1 MVTEPKIK
9 FNPSPR
15 YNADGIAIRFGS
27 SQDSRILYDG
37 TNNEWTVQTKDVG
50 GTFQDRFRIEANT
63 NTPDVD
69 LVDNPIKWTSG
80 RAVTAAQYSV
90 GRDADGSNQLH
101 LNVPTGATFEFS
113 VNDAAQMVLGA
124 SSLTG
129 NVVGSG
135 ASQVAAGDHSHAASS
150 NTHNGQ
156 VDWDTAEAVTG
167 TEYSA
172 GRDADGTNQLH
183 LNVPTGATFE
193 FSVNDAAQMVLG
205 ASSLTGNVVGTGAS
219 QVAAGDHSHAAS
231 NTHNGQVD
239 WDTAEAVT
247 GTEYSVGRDADG
259 TNQLH
264 LNVPT
269 GATFEFSVNDAAQMV
284 LGASSLTGNVVG
296 TGASQVAAGDH
307 SHAASNTHN
316 GQVDWDTAEAVTGTE
331 YSVGRDADGTN
342 QLHLNV
348 PTGATLEFSVNDTAE
363 IVLSATALDLKNND
377 LSNVGSADSSWTSTT
392 LTHKGSGG
400 IVVKRDG
407 GSSQHYIKTYSDT
420 DTNASSFNSQRA
432 RGTEASPTAVQ
443 SGNRIGTVNF
453 QGYDG
458 SNFSTGAQFRVVAA
472 ENFSGTARGSRL
484 EIHTVDNTTTS
495 LDRRWVFHDDGGLT
509 EDTLAS
515 QGVGTINA
523 KAVYDDSVLLTDF
536 VFEPDY
542 KLLSI
547 REMVEF
553 FTRRRRLPTIPGRDE
568 WEQGKFSLGKLA
580 NHLWETVE
588 THARYIGQLEGEIR
602 GLRGQLAT
610 MKTQ

>member
-1 MVTEPKIK
+1 MVTEPKIN

-15 YNADGIAIRFGS
+15 YNADGIPIRFGS

-69 LVDNPIKWTSG
+69 LVDNSIKWTSG

-90 GRDADGSNQLH
+90 GRDADGTNQLH

-135 ASQVAAGDHSHAASS
+135 ASQVAAGDHSHAASA

-156 VDWDTAEAVTG
+156 VDWDIAEAVTG

-296 TGASQVAAGDH
+296 SGASQVAAGDH
-307 SHAASNTHN
+307 SHAASSNTHN

-331 YSVGRDADGTN
+331 YSAGRDADGTN

-348 PTGATLEFSVNDTAE
+348 PTGATFEFSVNDVGE
-363 IVLSATALDLKNND
+363 MVLSATALDLKNND
-377 LSNVGSADSSWTSTT
+377 LNNVGSADNSWTSTT
-392 LTHKGSGG
+392 LRHKGSGG
-400 IVVKRDG
+400 VEVVRDG
-407 GSSQHYIKTYSDT
+407 GSSIMDFTSYSDT
-420 DTNASSFNSQRA
+420 PTDHAQLRLRNA
-432 RGTEASPTAVQ
+432 RGTEASPTASQ
-443 SGNRIGTVNF
+443 SGDRLGAVSFNGYGTAL
-453 QGYDG
+453 
-458 SNFSTGAQFRVVAA
+458 SNGAQIRAIA
-472 ENFSGTARGSRL
+472 DETWSSSARGTRL
-484 EIHTVDNTTTS
+484 EIHTVDNTTTI
-495 LDRRWVFHDDGGLT
+495 LDRRWVVHDDGGLT
-509 EDTLAS
+509 EDTLTS

-547 REMVEF
+547 IEMVDF
-553 FTRRRRLPTIPGRDE
+553 FTRLRRLPTIPGRDE
-568 WEQGKFSLGKLA
+568 WEKGKFSLGKLA

-588 THARYIGQLEGEIR
+588 THARYIGQLEGEVR

-610 MKTQ
+610 IKTQ